1 MELKS
6 VGPLS
11 VAKIMGLMYAAMG
24 LLFGAIFG
32 LIGLA
37 RMPFGGDHGALPGL
51 FFGAGALIFLPVLYG
66 CMGFVVGGISAWLYN
81 ILADLVGG
89 VHVHFEPPNHAST
102 PLV

>member
-6 VGPLS
+6 VEALS

-24 LLFGAIFG
+24 ILFGAIFG

-37 RMPFGGDHGALPGL
+37 RLPFGGDVGGLPAL

-66 CMGFVVGGISAWLYN
+66 CMGFVIGGISAWLYN

-89 VHVHFEPPNHAST
+89 VHVQLEPPNRAST